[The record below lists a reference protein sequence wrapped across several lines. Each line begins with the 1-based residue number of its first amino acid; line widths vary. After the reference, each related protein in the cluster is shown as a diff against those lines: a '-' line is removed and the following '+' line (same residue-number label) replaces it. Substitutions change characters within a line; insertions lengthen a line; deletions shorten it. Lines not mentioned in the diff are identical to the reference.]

1 MQWLWLRISIQGSH
15 GKAHQDVCTL
25 TEYHL
30 EDPDRWSLNTLS
42 PLSNFQAALE
52 GKKTQD
58 LSNTKKALS
67 KQDRPVIQENERNNP
82 TLGSSYCCSKKI
94 AITKVTDKLQDAP
107 KTNAARFFSQPASQG
122 SGQLQTTVSTK
133 TAKHTWFPTLKGC
146 YLLYIYHDVA
156 SAVL

>member
-52 GKKTQD
+52 GKKPKTYQIP
-58 LSNTKKALS
+58 KKHWVN

-82 TLGSSYCCSKKI
+82 TLGSSYCRSKKI
-94 AITKVTDKLQDAP
+94 AITKVTEKLQDAP
-107 KTNAARFFSQPASQG
+107 ETNAACFFSQPASQG
-122 SGQLQTTVSTK
+122 SGQLWTTISTK

-156 SAVL
+156 